1 MMDRY
6 KAKMEEVRVQRFN
19 TEHQVKVLRDLAV
32 DIHELRRKWPYLESS
47 VYNDSTSFRLKM
59 LRPLFDED
67 KKDED
72 NPYSMAAVY
81 RYNLS
86 KEKDDTKTGTNER
99 KAVHNRFDEEIER
112 KHKMIQ
118 EGQRLGVNEERL
130 QKTRAETEDYLH
142 RLINNYKIEDKFE
155 RRYQIANVPAQNY
168 HIQKHHHRHKPGTP
182 SSSNLSLD

>member
-1 MMDRY
+1 
-6 KAKMEEVRVQRFN
+6 MEEVRVQRFN
-19 TEHQVKVLRDLAV
+19 TEHQVKALRDLAG
-32 DIHELRRKWPYLESS
+32 DIHGLKRQWPYLESS

-99 KAVHNRFDEEIER
+99 KAFHARFDEEIER
-112 KHKMIQ
+112 KQKMIQ
-118 EGQRLGVNEERL
+118 EGQRLNMNEERL
-130 QKTRAETEDYLH
+130 QRTRADTENYMQG
-142 RLINNYKIEDKFE
+142 LINNYKIEDKFE
-155 RRYQIANVPAQNY
+155 NRYQRENFPPHNYQMQNY
-168 HIQKHHHRHKPGTP
+168 HQRDIPGTP
-182 SSSNLSLD
+182 SGSNFSFD